1 MLHQALLGLMVS
13 NLMANPL
20 QLYQLLEY
28 FELAFQALQN
38 LHYNGKLITLLT
50 RSVSTEGGSKYDD
63 MSALCSIRRLLNV
76 SAGRLLVGS
85 FIIPS
90 YWDTCLW
97 RSIGCKSFPYHSIKV
112 IFTIG
117 VEVVAKHSG

>member
-1 MLHQALLGLMVS
+1 MLHQALLGLMVI

-50 RSVSTEGGSKYDD
+50 RSVSTDGGSTCDGT
-63 MSALCSIRRLLNV
+63 SALCCIRRLLNV
-76 SAGRLLVGS
+76 SAGRLLIGC
-85 FIIPS
+85 FIITS
-90 YWDTCLW
+90 YWDTVSW
-97 RSIGCKSFPYHSIKV
+97 RPIGCKSTPCRSVHVNV
-112 IFTIG
+112 IIG
-117 VEVVAKHSG
+117 VEVVAMHSG

>member
-1 MLHQALLGLMVS
+1 MLHQALLGLMVI

-38 LHYNGKLITLLT
+38 LHYNGKLKTLLT
-50 RSVSTEGGSKYDD
+50 RSVSIDGGSRYDD
-63 MSALCSIRRLLNV
+63 MSALCCIRRLLNV

-85 FIIPS
+85 FIITS
-90 YWDTCLW
+90 VWDTVSW
-97 RSIGCKSFPYHSIKV
+97 RSIGCKSTPCRKCSFNV
-112 IFTIG
+112 FIG
-117 VEVVAKHSG
+117 VEVVAMHSG